1 MEKSCLLTSTLS
13 LAVLLLLTTGQPVR
27 DAQPLVIWAL
37 ECQPAV
43 KKMPYLFS
51 YGQSDVDFFL
61 S

>member
-1 MEKSCLLTSTLS
+1 MELKQRGEVLFTDLH
-13 LAVLLLLTTGQPVR
+13 LAVLLLLTTGPPVR
-27 DAQPLVIWAL
+27 DAQPLVIWA
-37 ECQPAV
+37 QPSV